1 MKETFNNGEYDME
14 AVILLVE
21 DEKKLRDMVS
31 THLQQ
36 EGFIVAPAAD
46 GLEALRI
53 WQEIKPDLMV
63 LDLMLPKLSGWEVLK
78 KIRQKD
84 NTPVIV
90 LTARAEE
97 VDKLLGLELGAD
109 DYMTKPFS
117 PRELSAR
124 IKAVLRRSH
133 PVVQNTTTNFYNL
146 TLNPERME
154 AFVGDVMLQLTGTE
168 FKILLLLAENP
179 GQVFS
184 RLHILERVFGDMYE
198 GYERTI
204 DTHISN
210 LRHKIEAT
218 GLSEVGIKTV
228 YGAGYKL
235 VVGES

>member
-1 MKETFNNGEYDME
+1 LKEIFNNGEFYME

-21 DEKKLRDMVS
+21 DEKKLRDMVT

-46 GLEALRI
+46 GLEALRV
-53 WQEIKPDLMV
+53 WQDIKPDLLV
-63 LDLMLPKLSGWEVLK
+63 LDLMLPQLSGWEVLK

-90 LTARAEE
+90 LTARADE

-124 IKAVLRRSH
+124 IKAVLRRSR
-133 PVVQNTTTNFYNL
+133 PVAQNLQTNFHNL
-146 TLNPERME
+146 RIDVEKME
-154 AFVGDVMLQLTGTE
+154 VFVGEMLLQLTSTE
-168 FKILLLLAENP
+168 FKILLLLADRP

-184 RLHILERVFGDMYE
+184 RLQILERVFGDMYE
-198 GYERTI
+198 SYERTI

-218 GLSEVGIKTV
+218 GLSEVSIKTI
-228 YGAGYKL
+228 YGVGYKL
-235 VVGES
+235 TAGE

>member
-1 MKETFNNGEYDME
+1 ME

-21 DEKKLRDMVS
+21 DEKKLRNMVS

-53 WQEIKPDLMV
+53 LQEIKPDLMV

-133 PVVQNTTTNFYNL
+133 PVVQNTTTSFHNL
-146 TLNPERME
+146 NLHPERME

-218 GLSEVGIKTV
+218 GISEVSIKTV
-228 YGAGYKL
+228 YGVGYKL
-235 VVGES
+235 AVGE

>member
-1 MKETFNNGEYDME
+1 ME

>member
-1 MKETFNNGEYDME
+1 MDS
-14 AVILLVE
+14 VILVVE
-21 DEKKLRDMVS
+21 DEKKLRDMVAL
-31 THLQQ
+31 HLQQ
-36 EGFIVAPAAD
+36 EGYIVAPAAD
-46 GLEALRI
+46 GKEALRV
-53 WQEIKPDLMV
+53 WQEIKPDLLV

-84 NTPVIV
+84 NTPVIM
-90 LTARAEE
+90 LTARADE

-109 DYMTKPFS
+109 DYITKPFS

-124 IKAVLRRSH
+124 IKAVLRRSR
-133 PVVQNTTTNFYNL
+133 PAAQTASVNFRNISI
-146 TLNPERME
+146 NPDRME
-154 AFVGDVMLQLTGTE
+154 AFVGDVLLQLTATE

-218 GLSEVGIKTV
+218 LISEVSIKTV
-228 YGAGYKL
+228 YGVGYKL
-235 VVGES
+235 AAGE

>member
-1 MKETFNNGEYDME
+1 ME

-21 DEKKLRDMVS
+21 DEKKLRDMVT

-53 WQEIKPDLMV
+53 WQEIKPDLLV
-63 LDLMLPKLSGWEVLK
+63 LDLMLPQLSGWEVLK

-90 LTARAEE
+90 LTARADE

-124 IKAVLRRSH
+124 IKAVLRRSR
-133 PVVQNTTTNFYNL
+133 PVAQNLQTNFHNL
-146 TLNPERME
+146 RIDVEKME
-154 AFVGDVMLQLTGTE
+154 VFVGEMLLQLTSTE
-168 FKILLLLAENP
+168 FKILLLLADRP

-184 RLHILERVFGDMYE
+184 RLQILERVFGDMYE
-198 GYERTI
+198 SYERTI

-210 LRHKIEAT
+210 LRHKIEA
-218 GLSEVGIKTV
+218 
-228 YGAGYKL
+228 
-235 VVGES
+235 